1 LGSCC
6 GTVVFWGSIFFFLES
21 CFLSKFYG
29 CSLSFSYFDP
39 KTHARWHNLSQ
50 RPPLCSQFVIAA
62 YRFG

>member
-39 KTHARWHNLSQ
+39 KTHAR
-50 RPPLCSQFVIAA
+50 
-62 YRFG
+62 